1 MMFRALSCRCISSC
15 ANHTEYHFR
24 GLVQA
29 RSWGPE
35 GSSAPLFVLR
45 PRASKAPLEDFRG
58 NNTQRYFPDI
68 GSSSIATNLHRN
80 RALAETGFEVDS
92 PAGHELTHVDACGR
106 ASMVDVSGKHRSQR
120 AATASAIVLLGKQAF
135 DLVTLNRSLKGDV
148 LTVAQIAGINAAKNT
163 HNLIPLCHQLLLRN
177 VDVRLT
183 MDPRTCA
190 VVIFATALTEGQT
203 GVEMEA
209 LTAASV
215 ASLTVYDMCKAV
227 SRELKISEVK
237 LESKTGG
244 KCDYFRRRR

>member
-1 MMFRALSCRCISSC
+1 MFRALSCRCISSC

-58 NNTQRYFPDI
+58 NNTQ
-68 GSSSIATNLHRN
+68 

-183 MDPRTCA
+183 LDPRTCA
-190 VVIFATALTEGQT
+190 VVIFASALTEGQT

>member
-1 MMFRALSCRCISSC
+1 M
-15 ANHTEYHFR
+15 
-24 GLVQA
+24 
-29 RSWGPE
+29 
-35 GSSAPLFVLR
+35 
-45 PRASKAPLEDFRG
+45 
-58 NNTQRYFPDI
+58 
-68 GSSSIATNLHRN
+68 
-80 RALAETGFEVDS
+80 
-92 PAGHELTHVDACGR
+92 
-106 ASMVDVSGKHRSQR
+106 
-120 AATASAIVLLGKQAF
+120 LLGKQAF

-148 LTVAQIAGINAAKNT
+148 LTVAQIAGIHAAKNT

-190 VVIFATALTEGQT
+190 VVIFASALTEGQT

-227 SRELKISEVK
+227 SRELKISEIQ

-244 KCDYFRRRR
+244 KCDYFRRR

>member
-1 MMFRALSCRCISSC
+1 M
-15 ANHTEYHFR
+15 
-24 GLVQA
+24 
-29 RSWGPE
+29 
-35 GSSAPLFVLR
+35 LR
-45 PRASKAPLEDFRG
+45 
-58 NNTQRYFPDI
+58 
-68 GSSSIATNLHRN
+68 
-80 RALAETGFEVDS
+80 
-92 PAGHELTHVDACGR
+92 GR

-183 MDPRTCA
+183 LDPRTCA
-190 VVIFATALTEGQT
+190 VVIFASALTEGQT

-244 KCDYFRRRR
+244 KCDYFRRR